1 MTIRAH
7 VTKDAHG
14 TTAAQPPPAKL
25 QRALLRWYDVE
36 KRDLPWRGTK
46 DPYAIWLSEVMLQQ
60 TRVDTVRPYYQRF
73 METYP
78 TVFALAE
85 APLERV
91 LGDWSG
97 LGYYRRA
104 RMLHAGAQQIVR
116 DFGGALPRGVENL
129 RSITGIGPYTAGA
142 VASIAFDER
151 APLVDGNVAR
161 VLSRIFGV
169 EEDVRGGPGRARIWQ
184 IAESI
189 LPETRAGDFNQ
200 ALMELGATVC
210 SPTSP
215 RCGPCPVRGM
225 CVAFSSGEPE
235 RLPNM
240 APKAKPRPWKRAALV
255 ATLGTDGV
263 LLARRKRDLLFGGLW
278 EPPTLDAGNAA
289 SNPDAARLLA
299 LAGVKA
305 KVPVRTGEIT
315 HVLSHRKM
323 TVEVYRA
330 ELRSAHATLEQHAA
344 QDENGHGEYDAIE
357 VVPRTSAMR
366 RGMSTLARKVL
377 RAGGIEVNMGRSE
390 GEATK

>member
-1 MTIRAH
+1 MR
-7 VTKDAHG
+7 KDAHG
-14 TTAAQPPPAKL
+14 TTPAQPPPAKL
-25 QRALLRWYDVE
+25 QRALLRWYDAE

-46 DPYAIWLSEVMLQQ
+46 DPYSIWLSEVMLQQ

-116 DFGGALPRGVENL
+116 DFGGELPREVEAL

-142 VASIAFDER
+142 VASIAFDVR

-161 VLSRIFGV
+161 VLARIFGV
-169 EEDVRGGPGRARIWQ
+169 EEDVRGGAGRARIWQ

-189 LPETRAGDFNQ
+189 LPQERAGDFNQ

-210 SPTSP
+210 SPSSP

-225 CVAFSSGEPE
+225 CVAFASGEPE

-255 ATLGTDGV
+255 ATLGADRV

-278 EPPTLDAGNAA
+278 EPPTLDA
-289 SNPDAARLLA
+289 SNDRDEGDGARLLA

-305 KVPVRTGEIT
+305 EVPVRAGEIT

-330 ELRSAHATLEQHAA
+330 ELRSAHATLGQNQAGA
-344 QDENGHGEYDAIE
+344 SLDEGDGEYDAIE
-357 VVPRTSAMR
+357 VVARTSAMR